1 MRKQRESKDSLSE
14 VRAEYDAELAVAYL
28 GRSLNSRAPLPTQPH
43 APGRI
48 SELVTYLSQSF
59 GFSFSPATVNEDDP
73 LLEQIASALEASQV
87 RSRKVHLV
95 ERWWEVNQPVLVVQG
110 QIGLEVILPG
120 PRSAPY
126 LHRVGSD
133 PIKVDESIGQTFSRH
148 ALEVIRPLSPGRLTL
163 RDLIRV
169 SMVGMRR
176 DFFVALTSA
185 VLVGVISLAIPLAT
199 QLIFSEVVPTG
210 DTARLVA
217 ISIALLLLTVA
228 TGAFTYTRSY
238 DFFRVG
244 DATEVATSG
253 AVIDRLLRLPA
264 QELAQWPSARAA
276 SRVAVWTALQA
287 ALGHVNIGL
296 ISIILV
302 LLNGSLL
309 VWFIPSLGTVAV
321 VLGLVLLASAWL
333 IIRRDNAIWHV
344 ELAAGSKLDV
354 TTVDL
359 LRGWIPIRTS
369 HGEVAG
375 FKRWARAYAT
385 YRSAFNTRW
394 TRQFSIEILVVSL
407 LGAMTI
413 LFIVIAYRLP
423 AGTIPA
429 SSFVAFLSA
438 FGQFSIGLI
447 GLIVTMRAFEAVRP
461 HVERLAELLGTE
473 TEESESSEDPG
484 PLSGSLE
491 VRRMGF
497 RYGPDLPWVVR
508 DVSFQAEP
516 GDFVAIVGTSGSGK
530 STLLRLLLGFENP
543 QSGIVAFDGQDF
555 ATLNRSAVRRQ
566 CGVVMQSSLLLAGT
580 IRENVT
586 VASGPIPDERIWE
599 LLDQVHLGDT
609 VREMA
614 AGLNT
619 WIDENATLISGG
631 QRQRLLLARALAHNP
646 KYLFLDEATSALD
659 NLTQEAITRGIASL
673 DITRIVIAHRLST
686 IREADQI
693 IVLDAGQMVEH
704 GTFDE
709 LSHGGGIF
717 AELISRQEL

>member
-1 MRKQRESKDSLSE
+1 MRKEKDSKGSVSE
-14 VRAEYDAELAVAYL
+14 MRREYDAELAVAYL
-28 GRSLNSRAPLPTQPH
+28 ERSLNARTPLPAQPH

-48 SELVTYLSQSF
+48 SELVTYLSKTY
-59 GFSFSPATVNEDDP
+59 GFSFSPSTLNEDAP
-73 LLEQIASALEASQV
+73 LLQQMASALEASQV
-87 RSRKVHLV
+87 RTRKVHLA

-110 QIGLEVILPG
+110 KLGLEVILPG
-120 PRSAPY
+120 PHSAPY
-126 LHRVGSD
+126 LHRMGSD
-133 PIKVDESIGQTFSRH
+133 PIKVDESIGLTFSPH
-148 ALEVIRPLSPGRLTL
+148 ALEVIRPLSTGGITL

-176 DFFVALTSA
+176 DVFVTLTSA
-185 VLVGVISLAIPLAT
+185 LAVGVISLAVPLAT
-199 QLIFSEVVPTG
+199 KLIFSEVVPTG

-217 ISIALLLLTVA
+217 ISIALLFLTLA
-228 TGAFTYTRSY
+228 TGAFAYTRTYGFIRMS
-238 DFFRVG
+238 
-244 DATEVATSG
+244 DASEMATSG
-253 AVIDRLLRLPA
+253 AVLDRLLRLPA
-264 QELAQWPSARAA
+264 QVLAQWSSARAA
-276 SRVAVWTALQA
+276 SRVPVWSALQA
-287 ALGHVNIGL
+287 ALDYVNLGL
-296 ISIILV
+296 ISVILV

-309 VWFIPSLGTVAV
+309 VWFIPSLGAVAV
-321 VLGLVLLASAWL
+321 VLGLVLLFITWL
-333 IIRRDNAIWHV
+333 IIRRDKAIWLV
-344 ELAAGSKLDV
+344 ELNANSNSNV

-369 HGEVAG
+369 NGEVAG
-375 FKRWARAYAT
+375 FKRWARKYAE
-385 YRSAFNTRW
+385 YRSAFNIRW
-394 TRQFSIEILVVSL
+394 TRSIQRQVLIVSF
-407 LGAMTI
+407 LGTMTI
-413 LFIVIAYRLP
+413 LFIVIAYQLP
-423 AGTIPA
+423 TGTISA

-438 FGQFSIGLI
+438 FGQFSIGLTGVI
-447 GLIVTMRAFEAVRP
+447 ITMREFEVVRP
-461 HVERLAELLGTE
+461 HIERLAELLGTE
-473 TEESESSEDPG
+473 TEESERSEDPG
-484 PLSGSLE
+484 VLSGSLE
-491 VRRMGF
+491 VRRVGF

-508 DVSFQAEP
+508 DVSFHANP

-555 ATLNRSAVRRQ
+555 AALNRSAVRRQ
-566 CGVVMQSSLLLAGT
+566 CGVVLQSSLLLAGT

-659 NLTQEAITRGIASL
+659 NITQEAITRGIASL

-686 IREADQI
+686 IKQADQI
-693 IVLDAGQMVEH
+693 IVLDAGQMVEQ

-709 LSHGGGIF
+709 LSNSGGIF